1 MEKKSTEMYVAKQ
14 IDYRLSDEKC
24 RLVLLVLVC
33 GFLSSG
39 IPGFSQEG
47 LPLHE
52 AVQAILAENCLS
64 CHGAAQMSGLD
75 LRQQDTLLKGGSRG
89 PALVP
94 GRAEESLLYQGRGPY
109 RGSQDAPRVG
119 SSG

>member
-1 MEKKSTEMYVAKQ
+1 MRTKP
-14 IDYRLSDEKC
+14 
-24 RLVLLVLVC
+24 LVSLALVC
-33 GFLSSG
+33 GFLNLG
-39 IPGFSQEG
+39 NPGFSQEG

-75 LRQQDTLLKGGSRG
+75 LRQWHTLLKGGSRG
-89 PALVP
+89 PVLVP
-94 GRAEESLLYQGRGPY
+94 GKAEESLLLPSRGPY
-109 RGSQDAPRVG
+109 RGSQDAFRVG